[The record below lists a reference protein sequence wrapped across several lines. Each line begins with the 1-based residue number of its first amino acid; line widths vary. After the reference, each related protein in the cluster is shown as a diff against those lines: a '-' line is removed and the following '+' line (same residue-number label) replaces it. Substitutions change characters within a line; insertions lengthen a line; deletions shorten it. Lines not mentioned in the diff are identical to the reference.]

1 MVTFMLAEAS
11 ALNVTR
17 ISSVYGAAPAT
28 GRAAGSG
35 GMTVDA
41 GGVTV
46 NVPESAAAGTALKAP
61 IEAVSA
67 APLSVTQAMRNR
79 VVGLAGKGGS

>member
-1 MVTFMLAEAS
+1 MLAEAS
-11 ALNVTR
+11 AINATR
-17 ISSVYGAAPAT
+17 ISWVYWVAPAT

-35 GMTVDA
+35 GKTVDA

-46 NVPESAAAGTALKAP
+46 TVPESADAGTALKAP

-67 APLSVTQAMRNR
+67 ALLSVTQAMRNR